1 MAKNK
6 GKLNPACVFAG
17 LGWFIQRIL
26 LSKLT
31 PAMEIVLCTVVC
43 AVAIVF
49 VCRQNTDF
57 PTPMKIVSLA
67 SLVLFAY
74 LPILL
79 PYKAWILFAV
89 LWSVVL
95 AGIILVCKFV
105 VYHNQFDTKHFM
117 GHILYLLIWLVVEA
131 NYAYPD
137 KYLFLIYLVPLAAAL
152 VTGGICAKAQ
162 KYSAKTDKEIL
173 HSVLIISVLVFSFT
187 LVGIQQLNFALDT
200 GEPTEYSAVIKGKNV
215 PRIRINQKS
224 ENRINHYFL
233 LGVKEGS
240 CDMKVGRSLY
250 RSYEVGDTFSV
261 YRYEGAFGIPFY
273 LEYKK

>member
-1 MAKNK
+1 MAKIK

-49 VCRQNTDF
+49 VCRQNKDF
-57 PTPMKIVSLA
+57 PMPMKIVSLA

-79 PYKAWILFAV
+79 PYKMWILFAV
-89 LWSVVL
+89 LLSVVL
-95 AGIILVCKFV
+95 ACIILVCKFI
-105 VYHNQFDTKHFM
+105 VYHSQFDTKHFL

-137 KYLFLIYLVPLAAAL
+137 SCIFLIYLVPMAAAL

-162 KYSAKTDKEIL
+162 QYSANTDKQRFYSIL
-173 HSVLIISVLVFSFT
+173 ILSVLVFSFT
-187 LVGIQQLNFALDT
+187 LVGIQQLNYALDT
-200 GEPTEYSAVIKGKNV
+200 TEPTEYSAVIEGKNV
-215 PRIRINQKS
+215 PRLRINQKS
-224 ENRINHYFL
+224 EKGINYYFL
-233 LGVKEGS
+233 LGVEEGS
-240 CDMKVGRSLY
+240 CDMKVGRSVY
-250 RSYEVGDTFSV
+250 HSYEVGDTFSV

-273 LEYKK
+273 LRYKK